1 MTEPPISAGEAS
13 ARHEARDW
21 VIRLASGEMMPPER
35 ARLQAWLDASHVHR
49 DAFAREQAFW
59 QDLNVLEGDFAP
71 SARRGRWVALRGPV
85 RAMAAA
91 GGLAAVALVAVLWL
105 AGIVPPRMTA
115 DHVTA
120 VGEQAVVHLPDGSVA
135 HLNSDSAIDVR
146 YRDALRLV
154 VLRRGE
160 ALFEVKPD
168 TARTFRVAAFG
179 SNTDATGTIFAT
191 EERDGHVIVTVVE
204 GSVRVFG
211 PATPDAAREPGEG
224 LSVGA
229 NQQTGYSSHQR
240 ALTTRPVNA
249 VDTLAWRSGAL
260 VFDGR
265 PFAQA
270 IAEVGRYIPE
280 RIVLNAGSRQARP
293 VSGIFSIHA
302 PYRALEALAAT
313 QGFNVYRV
321 PHVAIFI
328 N

>member
-49 DAFAREQAFW
+49 NAFAHEQAFW
-59 QDLNVLEGDFAP
+59 QDLNVLKDDFAP
-71 SARRGRWVALRGPV
+71 SARWGRSVSQLWAIRTTT
-85 RAMAAA
+85 AA
-91 GGLAAVALVAVLWL
+91 GGLAAFALVVVLWL
-105 AGIVPPRMTA
+105 AGIVPSRLVA

-120 VGEQAVVHLPDGSVA
+120 VGEQAVVNLPDGSVA

-168 TARTFRVAAFG
+168 AARTFRVAAFG

-191 EERDGHVIVTVVE
+191 EERDGHVTVTVAE

-211 PATPDAAREPGEG
+211 PAPPDAPRAAGEG
-224 LSVGA
+224 LSVAA
-229 NQQTGYSSHQR
+229 NQQTAYSSQQR
-240 ALTTRPVNA
+240 ALATRPVNA
-249 VDTLAWRSGAL
+249 VDTLAWRNGSL

-265 PFAQA
+265 PFGHA

-280 RIVLNAGSRQARP
+280 RIVLNAGSRRARP

-313 QGFNVYRV
+313 QGLDVYRV